1 MPASISKTL
10 LACSLLAALYMLIS
24 HPCINFR
31 MSSPGRQLP
40 PKGMGGELGHGR
52 PYNYG
57 HTCNNQ
63 FLYGDGYLWARMI
76 E

>member
-1 MPASISKTL
+1 
-10 LACSLLAALYMLIS
+10 
-24 HPCINFR
+24 

-40 PKGMGGELGHGR
+40 PKGMGGELGHGG

-57 HTCNNQ
+57 HTWNNQ